1 MNKNIMVAL
10 AFSLLAMFSGMT
22 TILIIQTAMIHAGLI
37 VAVCFGVV
45 GFAGFMAIAACAW
58 VIHNEGRQKQVTIR

>member
-22 TILIIQTAMIHAGLI
+22 TIFIVKTAVVHASVLIAI
-37 VAVCFGVV
+37 CFGVV
-45 GFAGFMAIAACAW
+45 GFAGFMAIAACAY
-58 VIHNEGRQKQVTIR
+58 VSHQEGSK